1 VLGGFDWNDLRYFLA
16 VTQAGTLTGAARRM
30 GTDHATVSR
39 RIGALERAIGAK
51 LFDRSPQG
59 YFPTLSGERL
69 IAHAETMEAEALAAT
84 AELGRP
90 DIGIAGTI
98 RINSLEGFGN
108 VFLAPRVG
116 RFAATH
122 PRLRLELVMIQQIV
136 ALSKRE
142 GDVAVA
148 LAPPKENRF
157 VTTRLTDYDLGLYA
171 APSYL
176 ARHPPIT
183 RRSDLE
189 AHAFIGYVDDLVFTR
204 GLDYLDEVLP
214 GLKARL
220 QSSSLLTQLVMTE
233 QGQGICVLP
242 SFMGRDRP
250 GLVPVLP
257 REVRMTRDYWLF
269 THGDLADTARVR
281 AVTRFIQEQIA
292 LDPSWFRADR

>member
-1 VLGGFDWNDLRYFLA
+1 MLVGFDWNDLRYFLA

-51 LFDRSPQG
+51 LFERSPHG
-59 YFPTLSGERL
+59 YYPTLSGERL
-69 IAHAETMEAEALAAT
+69 IAHAESMEAEAMAAT

-90 DIGIAGTI
+90 DIGITGTI

-108 VFLAPRVG
+108 YFLAPRVG

-157 VTTRLTDYDLGLYA
+157 VTTRLGEYHLGLYA

-176 ARHPPIT
+176 ASRPPIK

-220 QSSSLLTQLVMTE
+220 QSSSIATQLVMAE
-233 QGQGICVLP
+233 QGLGICVFP
-242 SFMGRDRP
+242 SFMGRNRP

-257 REVRMTRDYWLF
+257 QEVRLKRDYWLF
-269 THGDLADTARVR
+269 THGDLAETARVR
-281 AVTRFIQEQIA
+281 AVTRFIHDEIA
-292 LDPSWFRADR
+292 ADPSWFRADE

>member
-1 VLGGFDWNDLRYFLA
+1 MLGGFDWNDLRYFLA
-16 VTQAGTLTGAARRM
+16 VAQAGTLTGAARRM

-39 RIGALERAIGAK
+39 RVGALERAIGAK
-51 LFDRSPQG
+51 LFDRSPHG

-69 IAHAETMEAEALAAT
+69 IAHAEAMESEAMAAT
-84 AELGRP
+84 SELGRP

-116 RFAATH
+116 RFAANH

-176 ARHPPIT
+176 ASRPPID

-189 AHAFIGYVDDLVFTR
+189 SHAFIGYVDDLVFTR

-214 GLKARL
+214 GLKAKL

-242 SFMGRDRP
+242 CFMGRERS

-257 REVRMTRDYWLF
+257 NEVRMTRDYWLF
-269 THGDLADTARVR
+269 THGDLAETARVR

-292 LDPSWFRADR
+292 LDPSWFRAGQ